1 MAKVIM
7 HVDSNNR
14 DTHPYQETKL
24 VKLKFDVGLDTMEA
38 KTQQEANGP
47 LLRDIQLVQTRTGG
61 E

>member
-1 MAKVIM
+1 M